1 MEEMK
6 LVFQQEFHVDN
17 KNIIGKIEKD
27 QDNFYIAIYEN
38 NKEIKRKLYN
48 GSLDDYSMIAEMENF
63 I

>member
-17 KNIIGKIEKD
+17 KNIVGKIEKD
-27 QDNFYIAIYEN
+27 QNNFYIAIYEN

>member
-17 KNIIGKIEKD
+17 KNIVGKIEKD
-27 QDNFYIAIYEN
+27 ENNFYIAIYEN

>member
-17 KNIIGKIEKD
+17 KNIVGKIEKD

>member
-17 KNIIGKIEKD
+17 KNIVGKIEKD

-48 GSLDDYSMIAEMENF
+48 GNLDDYSMIAEIENF